1 MARPPAL
8 LDPESIQQGVQYLL
22 RAARRDTYIFNVPI
36 HELDAR
42 LERLQQL
49 VRRTPKGELPS
60 AFNTWVKECLWPD
73 GRTKMLGALR
83 QRRAYQA
90 DVKKTRATLALSRD
104 THGLLRLLAKRLG
117 NVRLHALVQAL
128 ALTALSLPE
137 FETEV
142 AAVVHRD
149 RQDHHSKWRRLSARH
164 LNDRTPQA

>member
-8 LDPESIQQGVQYLL
+8 LDPETIAKAVQYLL
-22 RAARRDTYIFNVPI
+22 RATRRDSYIFNVPI

-60 AFNTWVKECLWPD
+60 AFNAWLQESLWPD
-73 GRTKMLGALR
+73 GRTKMLSALR

-90 DVKKTRATLALSRD
+90 DVKKTRATLAVSRD

-128 ALTALSLPE
+128 ALTALSRPE
-137 FETEV
+137 FETEL
-142 AAVVHRD
+142 AAEVHRN
-149 RQDHHSKWRRLSARH
+149 RRDQGPGLS
-164 LNDRTPQA
+164 DSST